1 MTSVISENRP
11 VFKGPAPWSDT
22 GSYAINATLQRGG
35 RTFAVL
41 NVGEKTKSNLPDS
54 ALVPFTSIHD
64 IENVGE
70 VNGSWKLVVNTN
82 PKPEFY
88 QNLLKNTT
96 GTFKY
101 MACPMFYSLLPLKV
115 HYEVI
120 QSVAAKQSGNGAQKR
135 QERLV
140 RGMKRVPAGR
150 VIDIG
155 YIINVNVEPDAHAIS
170 RRVRFMV
177 VLDNGN

>member
-1 MTSVISENRP
+1 MVNINESRP
-11 VFKGPAPWSDT
+11 VFKGPAPWSET
-22 GSYAINATLQRGG
+22 GSYSINATLQRGG

-54 ALVPFTSIHD
+54 SLVPFATIHD
-64 IENVGE
+64 IENIGE
-70 VNGSWKLVVNTN
+70 SNGRWELIVNTN
-82 PKPEFY
+82 QKPEFY
-88 QNLLKNTT
+88 QNLMKNTT

-101 MACPMFYSLLPLKV
+101 SACPMFYSLLPLKV
-115 HYEVI
+115 HYEVV
-120 QSVAAKQSGNGAQKR
+120 QSVAAKQSGKGAHRR

-155 YIINVNVEPDAHAIS
+155 YIINVNIEPNAHAIS
-170 RRVRFMV
+170 RRVKFMV
-177 VLDNGN
+177 VLEDGN